1 MKKNLLAFV
10 FLFASSTSALAQTKG
25 AMGLGVVVGAPTAIT
40 GKLWLDNTKAVQAG
54 LGFDDRFTVYG
65 DFLWHAWDV
74 LPAPPQGKLP
84 VYLGLGAQLRAYHD
98 AELGIRAVAGVAY
111 WLPRHPVE
119 IFLELVPV
127 FYLTR
132 DPGVGFDAGLG
143 IRYYFKS

>member
-1 MKKNLLAFV
+1 MKNLLLALV
-10 FLFASSTSALAQTKG
+10 CLSASTPALAQSKG

-40 GKLWLDNTKAVQAG
+40 GKLWLDNTKAVQVG
-54 LGFDDRFTVYG
+54 LGYNDELTVYG
-65 DFLWHAWDV
+65 DYLWHAWDV
-74 LPAPPQGKLP
+74 MPAPPEGKLP

-98 AELGIRAVAGVAY
+98 AELGIRAVAGIAY

-119 IFLELVPV
+119 IFLEIVPV

-132 DPGVGFDAGLG
+132 DPGVGVDAGLG